1 MRRGPKPTPTHLR
14 LLQGNP
20 HKRSVNPIEP
30 QPEQIPVGDAPE
42 HLHGHARL
50 EWERAGKVLR
60 NQGMFTKA
68 DLKVFESY
76 CVAYGHWRDAEEALA
91 RAGAA
96 DPDNYGL
103 TIKMPSGRTVENPL
117 VGTAR
122 RHSLDMLRYASEFG
136 FTPASRTCVVKGS
149 LVKANKFGDLLD
161 GA

>member
-1 MRRGPKPTPTHLR
+1 
-14 LLQGNP
+14 
-20 HKRSVNPIEP
+20 VNPIEP
-30 QPEQIPVGDAPE
+30 QPEQIPVGDPPE
-42 HLHGHARL
+42 HLQGHARL

-91 RAGAA
+91 RARAA
-96 DPDNYGL
+96 DLVNYGL
-103 TIKMPSGRTVENPL
+103 VIETSSGRTVENPL

-122 RHSLDMLRYASEFG
+122 RYSLDMLRYASEFG

-149 LVKANKFGDLLD
+149 LVKANKFGNLLD
-161 GA
+161 DAGGPQSA